1 MNSKHRTKGAKC
13 CHWQQWALAQSR
25 PEEGRGS
32 SPQLTLLSGLG
43 LCFCGSFPWLTATRQ
58 CSQLHGRKRNSARKP
73 DVSARHGQGSPQL
86 RPPRAPT
93 RSTGHVQGRRTAV
106 PQRGST
112 SQGRPPSSAQ
122 RSAPGGPSA
131 MAPRSGTSCAARRVA
146 MGTGGGVRYSAGLS
160 ASERG
165 RAGPGRG
172 VVLREAVRGTAAQRE
187 VAAQNRHGFTEGGAA
202 RAACGR
208 LRRRRCVNG
217 KGKRHRCRPSGLQKS
232 LSRGVPQRAALQTSE
247 KWVWQADFSVEH
259 LPARRGCAARRR
271 EGCGESGGRTVSICR
286 AVRREGTDSSA
297 WLL

>member
-1 MNSKHRTKGAKC
+1 VNSKHRTKGAKC

-122 RSAPGGPSA
+122 RSAPGGPA
-131 MAPRSGTSCAARRVA
+131 
-146 MGTGGGVRYSAGLS
+146 GGPLQCRPVCLGAGP
-160 ASERG
+160 G